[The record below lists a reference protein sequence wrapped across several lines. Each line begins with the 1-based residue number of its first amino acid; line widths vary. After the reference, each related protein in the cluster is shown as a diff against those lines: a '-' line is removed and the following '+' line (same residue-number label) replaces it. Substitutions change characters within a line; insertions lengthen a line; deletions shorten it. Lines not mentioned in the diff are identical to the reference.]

1 MAHIGMKRPVAAKW
15 AEGNAYTGGFV
26 IAKAINFTGT
36 PNKNDVDLYADDE
49 LAETDKSVKDWG
61 TSLNVDDLSLKVQAD
76 LLGHTYTEA
85 KAAESGGEATPES
98 IEVGTDDVAPFL
110 GVGFYKRRRKNNVTS
125 FTAIWL
131 YKVQHSEP
139 TENAETKGDTTNF
152 QTPTIEGKAYPVSVD
167 GRMSIGKKLV
177 FNTEAEAVA
186 WLNEMAKIK
195 E

>member
-15 AEGNAYTGGFV
+15 AEGNTYTGGFV